1 MVQVSLQIAK
11 WCVCVCVLVGRWG
24 GGGGWGGVVYMHVI
38 TQGVKGFKY
47 NILPVGVVNFTGV
60 LSGPRPAAVL
70 ADTLHSYAVP
80 GTRLASSN

>member
-1 MVQVSLQIAK
+1 MVVKWRRFVRKIAK
-11 WCVCVCVLVGRWG
+11 RCVCVGWG
-24 GGGGWGGVVYMHVI
+24 VGGVVYMHVN

-80 GTRLASSN
+80 GTRLVSSN

>member
-1 MVQVSLQIAK
+1 
-11 WCVCVCVLVGRWG
+11 
-24 GGGGWGGVVYMHVI
+24 MHVI

>member
-11 WCVCVCVLVGRWG
+11 WCVCVLVGRWG
-24 GGGGWGGVVYMHVI
+24 ELCTCMLLLR
-38 TQGVKGFKY
+38 GFKY